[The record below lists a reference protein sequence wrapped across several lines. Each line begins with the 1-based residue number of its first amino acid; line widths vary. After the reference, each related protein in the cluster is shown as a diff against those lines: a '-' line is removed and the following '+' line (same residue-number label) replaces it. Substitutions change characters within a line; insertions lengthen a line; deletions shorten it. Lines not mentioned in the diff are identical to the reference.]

1 MVVQHNLASM
11 NANRQLN
18 INNKKK
24 AASSEKLSSGYRINR
39 AADDAAGLS
48 ISEKMRYQI
57 RGLNRAS
64 DNISD
69 GISLI
74 EVADGALQESH
85 AILQRMNELAVQA
98 ANDTNTSVDR
108 SAIQAEITQL
118 EEELTRIATTTSFN
132 GAIYPLNGEGWELPK
147 AVGETDI
154 TVLNMTNSTTIT
166 CDGVA
171 HQPGTSFTVKNVLS
185 ILQAP
190 DYIRLSEAALYY
202 LRGAGTSGG
211 LASNLIHQIQLDS
224 PNGAATIL
232 YHTLSD
238 LKIDE
243 NGYLYTSLFANLPGK
258 LYLCPTQ
265 FQTINP
271 PTVSNLE
278 ARGALKATLKGKPI
292 KIQSGFLEGETI
304 EIPLVDATAK
314 KLGVS
319 SLDVM
324 SNTSAGDA
332 ITKISGAISM
342 VSEYRSQ
349 FGALQNRLEHAK
361 ANVDNTAENTQNAES
376 RIRDTD
382 IAEEMVAFSSAS
394 IITEASQSMLSQA
407 NSQPQQVLSLLQ

>member
-11 NANRQLN
+11 NTNRQLN

-154 TVLNMTNSTTIT
+154 TVVNASTSTNATYN
-166 CDGVA
+166 GVTYP
-171 HQPGTSFTVKNVLS
+171 PGASFTVKNVLS
-185 ILQAP
+185 ILKAP
-190 DYIRLSEAALYY
+190 DYNSLACGSFHPSSH
-202 LRGAGTSGG
+202 SGI
-211 LASNLIHQIQLDS
+211 AYFTYS
-224 PNGAATIL
+224 PIYVLQGEPPGEWNIL
-232 YHTLSD
+232 YDTLSD

-243 NGYLYTSLFANLPGK
+243 NGYLYIIEKVTGIRD
-258 LYLCPTQ
+258 YLCERN
-265 FQTINP
+265 FEDVRP

>member
-1 MVVQHNLASM
+1 M

-108 SAIQAEITQL
+108 SAIQSEITQL

-147 AVGETDI
+147 AVGETEF
-154 TVLNMTNSTTIT
+154 TVVNATNTTT
-166 CDGVA
+166 LTYNGVSYP
-171 HQPGTSFTVKNVLS
+171 PGASFTIPNVLS
-185 ILQAP
+185 ILKAP
-190 DYIRLSEAALYY
+190 DYTSLACGAIFGGNGSYCTSPIYVVTLEAGNLNI
-202 LRGAGTSGG
+202 GHDT
-211 LASNLIHQIQLDS
+211 LA
-224 PNGAATIL
+224 
-232 YHTLSD
+232 D

-243 NGYLYTSLFANLPGK
+243 NGYLYTVNPLY
-258 LYLCPTQ
+258 YLCERQ
-265 FQTINP
+265 WKLIDP
-271 PTVSNLE
+271 PTIENLE
-278 ARGALKATLKGKPI
+278 ANGALKATLKGEPV
-292 KIQSGFLEGETI
+292 KIQSSFLAGESI
-304 EIPLVDATAK
+304 DIPLVDATAK

-324 SNTSAGDA
+324 SNASAGDA
-332 ITKISGAISM
+332 ITKISDAIAT

-349 FGALQNRLEHAK
+349 FGALCNRLEHAK
-361 ANVDNTAENTQNAES
+361 ANVDNSAENTQDAES

-382 IAEEMVAFSSAS
+382 MAEEMVAFSAAS

-407 NSQPQQVLSLLQ
+407 NSQPQQILSLLQ

>member
-24 AASSEKLSSGYRINR
+24 ASSSEKLSSGYRINR

-108 SAIQAEITQL
+108 SAIQSEITQL

-154 TVLNMTNSTTIT
+154 TVLNNTTSTTLT

-171 HQPGTSFTVKNVLS
+171 YQPGTSFTVKNVLS
-185 ILQAP
+185 ILQPP
-190 DYIRLSEAALYY
+190 DYIRLAEGALYY
-202 LRGAGTSGG
+202 LKDGMSAGFT
-211 LASNLIHQIQLDS
+211 SNLIHQIRLDS
-224 PNGAATIL
+224 PNGTGSIL

-243 NGYLYTSLFANLPGK
+243 NGYLYTSLFANLSGR
-258 LYLCPTQ
+258 LYLGSTQ
-265 FQTINP
+265 FNPINP

-278 ARGALKATLKGKPI
+278 ANGVLKATLKGRPI

-304 EIPLVDATAK
+304 DIPLVDATAK

-324 SNTSAGDA
+324 SNASAGDA
-332 ITKISGAISM
+332 ITKISDAIAT

-349 FGALQNRLEHAK
+349 FGALCNRLEHAK
-361 ANVDNTAENTQNAES
+361 ANVDNSAENTQDAES

-382 IAEEMVAFSSAS
+382 MAEEMVAFSAAS

-407 NSQPQQVLSLLQ
+407 NSQPQQILSLLQ

>member
-85 AILQRMNELAVQA
+85 SILQRMNDLAVQA

-108 SAIQAEITQL
+108 SAIQSEITQL
-118 EEELTRIATTTSFN
+118 EEELTRIATTTTFN

-147 AVGETDI
+147 AVGETEF
-154 TVLNMTNSTTIT
+154 TVVNNSTSSTVT
-166 CDGVA
+166 CDGVTY
-171 HQPGTSFTVKNVLS
+171 QPGQYFTVKNVLS
-185 ILQAP
+185 ILKAP
-190 DYIRLSEAALYY
+190 DYTTMSQGAIYRDDGHT
-202 LRGAGTSGG
+202 GAGYSTSPIF
-211 LASNLIHQIQLDS
+211 AIYADS
-224 PNGAATIL
+224 ATGNWDVT

-238 LKIDE
+238 LQIDE
-243 NGYLYTSLFANLPGK
+243 NGYLYTSCLSPRVTDK
-258 LYLCPTQ
+258 YYLCQ
-265 FQTINP
+265 HQCLFVNP
-271 PTVSNLE
+271 PTVENLE
-278 ARGALKATLKGKPI
+278 ARGALKATLKGRPI
-292 KIQSGFLEGETI
+292 KIQSGFLAGETI
-304 EIPLVDATAK
+304 DIPLVDATAK

-332 ITKISGAISM
+332 ITKISDAIAT

-349 FGALQNRLEHAK
+349 FGALCNRLEHAK
-361 ANVDNTAENTQNAES
+361 ANVDNTSENTQDAES

-382 IAEEMVAFSSAS
+382 MAEEMVAFSAAS

-407 NSQPQQVLSLLQ
+407 NLQPQQVLSLLQ

>member
-108 SAIQAEITQL
+108 SAIQSEITQL
-118 EEELTRIATTTSFN
+118 KEELTRIATSTTFN
-132 GAIYPLNGEGWELPK
+132 GSIYPLNGEGWELPK
-147 AVGETDI
+147 AVGETQF
-154 TVLNMTNSTTIT
+154 TVVNASTSSTVT
-166 CDGVA
+166 CDGVTYP
-171 HQPGTSFTVKNVLS
+171 PGASFTVKNVLS
-185 ILQAP
+185 ILKAP
-190 DYIRLSEAALYY
+190 NYNSLEC
-202 LRGAGTSGG
+202 GAIYATTPRSGSG
-211 LASNLIHQIQLDS
+211 YSHS
-224 PNGAATIL
+224 PIFVLNGESPSGNWDVT

-238 LKIDE
+238 LNTDE
-243 NGYLYTSLFANLPGK
+243 NGYLYTSILPNNTGRH
-258 LYLCPTQ
+258 YLCQ
-265 FQTINP
+265 RQWLNVNP

-278 ARGALKATLKGKPI
+278 AQGALKATLKGEPI

-319 SLDVM
+319 SLDVT
-324 SNTSAGDA
+324 SHTSAGDA
-332 ITKISGAISM
+332 ITKISDAIAT

-349 FGALQNRLEHAK
+349 FGALCNRLEHAK
-361 ANVDNTAENTQNAES
+361 ANVDNTAENTQDAES
-376 RIRDTD
+376 RLRDTD
-382 IAEEMVAFSSAS
+382 MAEEMVAFSAAS
-394 IITEASQSMLSQA
+394 IVTEASQSMLSQA
-407 NSQPQQVLSLLQ
+407 NSLPQQVLSLLQ